1 MKPLTFRRVRG
12 NFGEEAAAK
21 FLRKSGY
28 RIVERNFS
36 ALGCEIDLIVKNRE
50 YIAFVEVKTRKLD
63 PDSETVYTKPAA
75 AVDHEKQQHIAKAA
89 KCYLAKGKQKGKKC
103 RFDVVEVYT
112 ERVGERDRVK
122 EINHIK
128 AAFDK
133 SSAYAGYKG

>member
-28 RIVERNFS
+28 RIVEKNFS

-103 RFDVVEVYT
+103 RFDVVEVYLDPQ
-112 ERVGERDRVK
+112 RQSDSILK
-122 EINHIK
+122 IHHIPN
-128 AAFDK
+128 AFR
-133 SSAYAGYKG
+133 A